1 MERSASR
8 RLMFPISG
16 GAEGKYG
23 TEQIKQTAGLRL
35 AARPCSLPIT

>member
-8 RLMFPISG
+8 HLMFPTSG

-23 TEQIKQTAGLRL
+23 EQQIKQTAGLRL
-35 AARPCSLPIT
+35 AARSCSLPIT